1 MLQKLTE
8 VLQHMENQHTYA
20 EDDIRWFAAVSWNQ
34 GSGLVNK
41 GQFKRGESFLGMAL
55 RFYQHCKSE
64 KTAAIIEVCRED
76 YIKVVERLDA
86 SQKENMVIN

>member
-1 MLQKLTE
+1 M
-8 VLQHMENQHTYA
+8 VA
-20 EDDIRWFAAVSWNQ
+20 FAFVCFGDYVSCLHARAFAV
-34 GSGLVNK
+34 
-41 GQFKRGESFLGMAL
+41 AL
-55 RFYQHCKSE
+55 RFYRHCKSE